1 VPYLC
6 CQSCRLTIYR
16 GRTFAMLASTC
27 PRCGGQLG
35 RKPASLFKEDPHPGG
50 DPEPPDEDSAAAP
63 QPSKSSRP
71 RPRYARTPLPE
82 ARG

>member
-1 VPYLC
+1 MPYLC

-16 GRTFAMLASTC
+16 GRTFAMLASAC

-35 RKPASLFKEDPHPGG
+35 RKPASLFKDHPHPGA
-50 DPEPPDEDSAAAP
+50 DPEPGQDTAAEPEA
-63 QPSKSSRP
+63 SRSE
-71 RPRYARTPLPE
+71 RGRFARSPLRE